1 MRGWKLT
8 SINVLLMV
16 VLVNFVNCS
25 KESQQQPLTVNKI
38 NLDSISFSHSMKGW
52 ELYSWPN
59 GNDWNYSILMGTN
72 RTKSYLEVT
81 TNRLVVCGT
90 DSLKM
95 LLNKFPAGE
104 YLFWAGKGW
113 LGNSWSDNFGNLALP
128 ENATKLEI
136 ENYCIQRKI
145 VLYIAN

>member
-1 MRGWKLT
+1 MGNWKTLL
-8 SINVLLMV
+8 INVLLMI

-25 KESQQQPLTVNKI
+25 KETQQPRLTVNKI
-38 NLDSISFSHSMKGW
+38 NLDSIYFSHSMKGW

-59 GNDWNYSILMGTN
+59 GNDWNYAILLGTN

-81 TNRLVVCGT
+81 TNQLVVCGK

-95 LLNKFPAGE
+95 LLDKFPAGE

-113 LGNSWSDNFGNLALP
+113 LGNSWSDSFGNLVLP
-128 ENATKLEI
+128 DNATKLEI
-136 ENYCIQRKI
+136 ENYCVQRKI
-145 VLYIAN
+145 VLSIAN